1 MPEPL
6 PPAGRIFLLD
16 NYDSFTF
23 NLYQLLRDLGAEVR
37 VVRNDQ
43 ITVDEVLA
51 MTPDLTGIVLSP
63 GPCTPREAGI
73 TVPLVKAA
81 AGMVPSLGVCLGH
94 QSIGEAFGGD
104 VVLAPTLM
112 HGKVSRIHHG
122 GKGVFAGLPTPFT
135 ATRYHSLIVERSTLP
150 PELEITAETDGIIMG
165 LRHRTLPVEGVQFHP
180 ESILTPDGRQLLANF
195 LSYRSPRPVS
205 AATGL
210 AAAYG

>member
-1 MPEPL
+1 MPEPM

-81 AGMVPSLGVCLGH
+81 AGMVPILGVCLGH